1 MMEPLDG
8 EFEPNHEVDEMR
20 WLPAG
25 EAAALLTYEHDREL
39 LREVT
44 G

>member
-8 EFEPNHEVDEMR
+8 EFEPSHEVDEVR
-20 WLPAG
+20 WLAPAD
-25 EAAALLTYEHDREL
+25 AARMLTYEHDREL

>member
-8 EFEPNHEVDEMR
+8 EFVPSHEVDEVR
-20 WLPAG
+20 WLPAAV
-25 EAAALLTYEHDREL
+25 AADQLTYEHDREL

>member
-1 MMEPLDG
+1 MEPLDG
-8 EFEPNHEVDEMR
+8 EFTPSAEVDEVR
-20 WLPAG
+20 WLL
-25 EAAALLTYEHDREL
+25 AADARALLSYEHDRDL